1 MLLKRLNSLAIVNI
15 NICAHAF
22 KLQMNFKNILYEL
35 QDLVNE
41 VLESFRKWDLT

>member
-1 MLLKRLNSLAIVNI
+1 MLLKRLNSLAIV